1 LEWLNNQG
9 QFLAEID
16 QNIDSFQTQ
25 LQSLDS
31 RILAINPYDAEV
43 VVVTKKLDVSYVQ
56 NSNGSFLTVMTLM
69 IHGIEI
75 ICEFVC
81 RDLEMRSVMQ
91 IRPLES
97 SVPN

>member
-56 NSNGSFLTVMTLM
+56 MVAS
-69 IHGIEI
+69 
-75 ICEFVC
+75 
-81 RDLEMRSVMQ
+81 
-91 IRPLES
+91 
-97 SVPN
+97 